1 MLDQFTLRDRIVAA
15 ALKLAA
21 ERPWSDVTLLII
33 AQEAGLT
40 LVELRREFATKGEI
54 LIAFARSIDDQVLRE
69 AAARGTAVASRDSIF
84 DIVMSRFDALAP
96 YKQALRAIFQSSAI
110 EPALLFNLF
119 ASQHWMLQAAGFAT
133 DGLVGALRVAG
144 LASIYATVFRTWLD
158 DDDPGLARTMAA
170 LDRRLR
176 RGERTLAPVEDVFSV
191 AGRITSLFTGP
202 RKPAAAAAGADA
214 GPPAGGFP

>member
-1 MLDQFTLRDRIVAA
+1 MLDQYTPRDCIVAA

-21 ERPWSDVTLLII
+21 ERPWNDVTLLII

-54 LIAFARSIDDQVLRE
+54 LIAFARAIDDQVLRE
-69 AAARGTAVASRDSIF
+69 AATRGTAIASRDSIF

-96 YKQALRAIFQSSAI
+96 YKQALRAIFQSSSI

-144 LASIYATVFRTWLD
+144 LASVYASAFRTWLD
-158 DDDPGLARTMAA
+158 DDDPGLARTMAV
-170 LDRRLR
+170 LDRHLR
-176 RGERTLAPVEDVFSV
+176 RGERTLAPLEDMFSL
-191 AGRITSLFTGP
+191 ASRLTGLFMGP
-202 RKPAAAAAGADA
+202 GKPAAAAGGDA
-214 GPPAGGFP
+214 GPPAGGLS

>member
-1 MLDQFTLRDRIVAA
+1 MLDQYTPRDRIVAA

-21 ERPWSDVTLLII
+21 ERPWGDVTLLYI

-40 LVELRREFATKGEI
+40 LVELRHEFATKGDI
-54 LIAFARSIDDQVLRE
+54 LIAFARAIDDQVLRR
-69 AAARGTAVASRDSIF
+69 AATSGGAKATRDAIF

-96 YKQALRAIFQSSAI
+96 YKPALRAISQSSVF
-110 EPALLFNLF
+110 EPALLLNLF

-133 DGLVGALRVAG
+133 DGLIGALRVGG
-144 LASIYATVFRTWLD
+144 LASVYASVFRTWLE

-176 RGERTLAPVEDVFSV
+176 RGERTLAPFEDMVALVWRASGLF
-191 AGRITSLFTGP
+191 AGRG
-202 RKPAAAAAGADA
+202 KPAAAAGGDA
-214 GPPAGGFP
+214 GPPASGLV